1 MPHLSNIVYPL
12 LRVRHSAPCILNL
25 FQRIGIT
32 YRPYSSSETVR
43 AAPIRVVR
51 VVVVDIPCAVNI
63 PIVVRVAPIAGAQ
76 PHVDSGTYSLQPVI
90 KAASDFS
97 VPVSIFFMPSF
108 QCNPEISHFLSPV
121 KHFSIAQM
129 KVFPAKLDLCK

>member
-1 MPHLSNIVYPL
+1 MQPYSLSN
-12 LRVRHSAPCILNL
+12 
-25 FQRIGIT
+25 
-32 YRPYSSSETVR
+32 TVGT
-43 AAPIRVVR
+43 APIRVVR
-51 VVVVDIPCAVNI
+51 VVVVDIAAVVDI
-63 PIVVRVAPIAGAQ
+63 PRIVGIAAIAGAQ
-76 PHVDSGTYSLQPVI
+76 PHVDRGCYSLQPVI